1 VLAALVASTNPTH
14 FADTQINWLSNRQA
28 PNRAPVLREIRFH
41 VHVSDAGS
49 FFAADRAQFCSDEF
63 VRMDLV
69 NPWVLVE
76 PVVEI
81 DEVLTELLQVLV
93 AAVAVLCTVVRFFS
107 ALSLDH

>member
-1 VLAALVASTNPTH
+1 VFAALVASTNPTH